1 GHLKNI
7 LAEVI
12 IVILFVKFLELVLIN
27 FDSLDWTILTL
38 PISILVLSLGLKF
51 LGLGATKHSEE
62 H

>member
-1 GHLKNI
+1 
-7 LAEVI
+7 
-12 IVILFVKFLELVLIN
+12 FVKFLELVLIN